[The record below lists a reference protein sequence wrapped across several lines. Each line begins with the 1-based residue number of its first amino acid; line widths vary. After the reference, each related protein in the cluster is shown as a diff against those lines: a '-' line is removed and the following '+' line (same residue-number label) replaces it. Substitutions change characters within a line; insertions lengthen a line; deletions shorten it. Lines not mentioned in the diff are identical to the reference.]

1 MSGRMIDLW
10 EEEKGRTMWVTGDT
24 TGDDVMDFLVPGA
37 APQALSKRK
46 AGDNT
51 MSERLEDDEGIG

>member
-37 APQALSKRK
+37 APQALSKTRCPS
-46 AGDNT
+46 AWRMTRGLDDS
-51 MSERLEDDEGIG
+51 MST